1 MGGASAPISA
11 DVDLKYSETK
21 VKDAAKTSPELCMV
35 KLRWKK
41 PDGDKSTLETFP
53 VLDKVRSI
61 AETSGDLRWAASVA
75 LFGMA
80 LRGSEQAAG
89 AGYPLALEM
98 AEGAVGWDPGGYRT
112 EFLKLART
120 AKNLASTR

>member
-1 MGGASAPISA
+1 VGAAAPTPA
-11 DVDLKYSETK
+11 PEEMKYSETK
-21 VKDAAKTSPELCMV
+21 VKDTAMASPELCTA

-53 VLDKVRSI
+53 VLDRVRSI
-61 AETSGDLRWAASVA
+61 ADASGDLRWAASVA

-80 LRGSEQAAG
+80 LRGSELAAG
-89 AGYPLALEM
+89 AGYPLAIER

-112 EFLKLART
+112 EFLALAKTAKKLASAR
-120 AKNLASTR
+120 